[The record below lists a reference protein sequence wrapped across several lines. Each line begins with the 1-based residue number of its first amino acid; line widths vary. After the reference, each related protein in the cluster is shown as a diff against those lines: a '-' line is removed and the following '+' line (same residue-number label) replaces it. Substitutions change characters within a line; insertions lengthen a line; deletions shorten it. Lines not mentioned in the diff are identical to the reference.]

1 MKSKITF
8 TQTEADEIIL
18 LINEKLNADSAKQKG
33 IRAKIRNRGF
43 YASEFGF
50 KEAYTV
56 SDFLRVIKIVG
67 SKTITPN
74 KSMPENNRLP
84 KHNRQFDKEPNTQ
97 RRSDESYI
105 VDLCDEVLQLKAL
118 RQYRFDFLR
127 GDAGTKLPVD
137 AYYPSLNLV
146 VEFRERQHT
155 EEVKFF
161 DRRQTVSGVGRGEQ
175 RKLYD
180 QLRRDILPKNGI
192 TLVELDYEL
201 FEHTRN
207 KKLIRNKES
216 DLKVVVNA
224 LKMHMK

>member
-1 MKSKITF
+1 MKNKITY

-18 LINEKLNADSAKQKG
+18 LIKEKLHADSTKQKV

-43 YASEFGF
+43 WASEFGLRDG
-50 KEAYTV
+50 YTIA
-56 SDFLRVIKIVG
+56 DFLRVVKIVG
-67 SKTITPN
+67 SKTGTPI
-74 KSMPENNRLP
+74 KSNPENDELLIP
-84 KHNRQFDKEPNTQ
+84 NRQFVKESN
-97 RRSDESYI
+97 RRRQSDESYV

-155 EEVKFF
+155 EEVRFF
-161 DRRQTVSGVGRGEQ
+161 DRRQTVSLIGRGEQ

-180 QLRRDILPKNGI
+180 QRRRDILPKHGI
-192 TLVELDYEL
+192 ALVELDYEL
-201 FEHTRN
+201 FEHARN

-216 DLKVVVNA
+216 DLKVIKSA
-224 LKMHMK
+224 LSKYMK